1 MGHHSPSPY
10 GHCSGKAGRQGK
22 LTWCCQAGP
31 LGRRSKL
38 VPTGVTK
45 IESRCTSDL
54 SVINSQTHDGC
65 WCFSRFFTF
74 SLGVCRDTS
83 TSQSCQSLG
92 VEVRI
97 CHSLTE
103 SQMNQMNQ
111 KLHHVG
117 DFPVYSVNTNTDKWQ
132 AREPLVAP
140 SGTKAPVFHLRCWR
154 QLGQVGPCGSQKAH
168 NMPR

>member
-1 MGHHSPSPY
+1 M
-10 GHCSGKAGRQGK
+10 
-22 LTWCCQAGP
+22 
-31 LGRRSKL
+31 
-38 VPTGVTK
+38 PTGVTK

-54 SVINSQTHDGC
+54 SVISSQTHDGC

-111 KLHHVG
+111 MKEVT
-117 DFPVYSVNTNTDKWQ
+117 P
-132 AREPLVAP
+132 
-140 SGTKAPVFHLRCWR
+140 CWR
-154 QLGQVGPCGSQKAH
+154 LSSLLSKHEHRQMAGPRAIGGAKWHQGACVPSEMLAATRASRALWEPKSA
-168 NMPR
+168 